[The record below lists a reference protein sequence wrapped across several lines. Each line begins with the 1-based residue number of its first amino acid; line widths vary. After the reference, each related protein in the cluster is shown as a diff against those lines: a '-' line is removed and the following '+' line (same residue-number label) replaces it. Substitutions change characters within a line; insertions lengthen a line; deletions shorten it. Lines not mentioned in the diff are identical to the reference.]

1 MTDLNKKSL
10 TLDGISLQ
18 LLEVYLSVS
27 GKRTNVISE
36 YYMLLN
42 IATISKPE
50 SISISPV
57 SLVIFFFNMATL
69 LSGSNDAY
77 VEKKNL

>member
-1 MTDLNKKSL
+1 
-10 TLDGISLQ
+10 
-18 LLEVYLSVS
+18 
-27 GKRTNVISE
+27 
-36 YYMLLN
+36 MLLN

-57 SLVIFFFNMATL
+57 SLVIFFFFNMATL

-77 VEKKNL
+77 VEKKKTYNSYTKDKGIKTYHYRK